1 MAKGTGPGEIAPT
14 MGSKNGRC
22 VFLFRCAEF
31 GYVPDTLL
39 K

>member
-14 MGSKNGRC
+14 VGGKNGGD
-22 VFLFRCAEF
+22 VLLFRCAEF

>member
-14 MGSKNGRC
+14 VGGENGGD
-22 VFLFRCAEF
+22 VLLFRRAEF